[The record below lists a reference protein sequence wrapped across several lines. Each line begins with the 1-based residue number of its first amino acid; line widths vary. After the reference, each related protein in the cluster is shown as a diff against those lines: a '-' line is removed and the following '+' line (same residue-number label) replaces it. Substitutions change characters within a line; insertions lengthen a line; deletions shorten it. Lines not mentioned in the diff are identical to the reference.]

1 MLLSKITQLVY
12 CSLPQVPIVL
22 QGILLEYYGS
32 FYEVELTD
40 YTGPIDK
47 ALLHDWKRLVPL
59 VVEDTCDHNEQTI
72 TTASTPSL
80 YTRLQCSIQN
90 LPQVAVFG
98 VTGMTGMTGA
108 TGYYGGDNRTPIVVS
123 AEHTKLLFM
132 YHPQLKDTLIFHAP
146 LKSFLIPHKYSRF
159 EYLTQ
164 FFLKLNMFVALP
176 MRENVR
182 YGATFRIA
190 ISLA

>member
-22 QGILLEYYGS
+22 QSILLEYYGS

-47 ALLHDWKRLVPL
+47 ALLHDLKRLVPL
-59 VVEDTCDHNEQTI
+59 VVEDTCEHNEQTI
-72 TTASTPSL
+72 TTTDAPSL

-90 LPQVAVFG
+90 LPQAGIFG
-98 VTGMTGMTGA
+98 VTGMTGA

-123 AEHTKLLFM
+123 TEHTKLLFM
-132 YHPQLKDTLIFHAP
+132 YHPQLKDTLIYHAP

-159 EYLTQ
+159 DYLMQ